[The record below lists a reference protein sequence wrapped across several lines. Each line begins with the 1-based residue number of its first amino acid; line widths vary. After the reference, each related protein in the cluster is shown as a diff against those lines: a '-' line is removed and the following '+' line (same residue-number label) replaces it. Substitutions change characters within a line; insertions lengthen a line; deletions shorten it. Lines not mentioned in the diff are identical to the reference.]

1 MAANDHLSTHKS
13 DSGLHIVLHPLPL
26 LEISDFIT
34 RGYQR
39 DFKGAIVGALLGQQ
53 NGREITIEYS
63 FTLKSNKSA
72 DGTYQ
77 LDELFFN
84 SRLEQMKQ
92 VHKDPALDLVGWY
105 SLVPKSGPNKLHVP
119 IHNKILGRN
128 DSAVLLGFHA
138 EDVINPGPGDPLP
151 ITIYEGNMEASEGSA
166 DTEDAEMKDDSAPS
180 APRQQIK
187 FRELPYTVDSGEA
200 EMIAMQFIREGAA
213 TASLDSATEKNIVE
227 QFESKI
233 AVDEGKGKR
242 RAVAPT
248 LPIRSSKL
256 PQAANAP
263 SSLDKNAALTKA
275 EVEYMSALQ
284 NKYNAIKMMRSRI
297 GLVMAYLESLGGS
310 APSSNRILRLIQA
323 LVTNVELASP
333 ERNAALEEEMLQG
346 VIDVGLIKLLASLV
360 TSVNDVRETG
370 KKFSAVEGMKTGKG
384 KGHADGPGQDN
395 LYVHS
400 TAMMF

>member
-1 MAANDHLSTHKS
+1 MAVNNHLSTHKS

-53 NGREITIEYS
+53 HGREITIEYS
-63 FTLKSNKSA
+63 FTLKSNKSE

-77 LDELFFN
+77 LDELFFS

-105 SLVPKSGPNKLHVP
+105 SLVPNSGPNKLHVP
-119 IHNKILGRN
+119 IHDKILCRN

-138 EDVINPGPGDPLP
+138 EDVINPGAGDPLP
-151 ITIYEGNMEASEGSA
+151 ITIYEGNMEAVEGA
-166 DTEDAEMKDDSAPS
+166 GGEDAEMKDVSAPA
-180 APRQQIK
+180 APRQKLK

-213 TASLDSATEKNIVE
+213 TASLDSAEKHIVE
-227 QFESKI
+227 QFEAKI
-233 AVDEGKGKR
+233 AVDDGKGKR

-248 LPIRSSKL
+248 LPIRTSKQ
-256 PQAANAP
+256 PHSNGN
-263 SSLDKNAALTKA
+263 SLDKNAKLTKA

-297 GLVMAYLESLGGS
+297 GLVIAYLESLHPGGATS
-310 APSSNRILRLIQA
+310 HPSNRILRLVQA

-333 ERNAALEEEMLQG
+333 EQDAALQEEMLQG
-346 VIDVGLIKLLASLV
+346 VIDVGLIKLIASLV

-370 KKFSAVEGMKTGKG
+370 KKFSTVESMKNSKG
-384 KGHADGPGQDN
+384 RGHVDMGPGGDN
-395 LYVHS
+395 YGQSL
-400 TAMMF
+400 ML